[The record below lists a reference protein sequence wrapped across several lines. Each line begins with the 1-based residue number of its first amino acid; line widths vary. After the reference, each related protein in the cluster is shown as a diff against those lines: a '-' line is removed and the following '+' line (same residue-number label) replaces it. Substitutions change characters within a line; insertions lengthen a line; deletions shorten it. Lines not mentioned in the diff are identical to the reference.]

1 MRPVFPDGVSE
12 EGHSN
17 CSRNT
22 GCIMFILNVV
32 QPFFSCNRYCDM
44 EMSASLK
51 STGRER
57 RAKKE

>member
-32 QPFFSCNRYCDM
+32 QPFF
-44 EMSASLK
+44 
-51 STGRER
+51 
-57 RAKKE
+57 RAIGIVIWKCRHL